1 MGLDVVALLS
11 DFPSGLLLI
20 DLLVEDI
27 EEVSGLS
34 WETVGILVDGE
45 LNGENS

>member
-1 MGLDVVALLS
+1 MVLDVALLS
-11 DFPSGLLLI
+11 DFPSDLLSI

-34 WETVGILVDGE
+34 GGIVGILVDGE
-45 LNGENS
+45 LNV